1 MNTATNTATKTSWL
15 IAIDGSA
22 PSLKIIDFVISEAT
36 SRVTRPELI
45 LVNVQ
50 APLSTDIT
58 RFIDDKVVAD
68 YHREAGEAALAQAR
82 QKLDAAGLAY
92 SSRILM
98 GGAAQT
104 IVDFAKDKSCRQ
116 IIMGAHGFGSVVGM
130 LLGSVTTK
138 VVKLSTVPVLVVK

>member
-1 MNTATNTATKTSWL
+1 MNTATNTSWL
-15 IAIDGSA
+15 IAIDGSE
-22 PSLKIIDFVISEAT
+22 PSLKIIDYVIFEAT
-36 SRVTRPELI
+36 SRVTRPDLF

-68 YHREAGEAALAQAR
+68 FHREAGDAALAQAR

-92 SSRILM
+92 SSHIMM

-104 IVDFAKDKSCRQ
+104 IVDFARDKNCRQ
-116 IIMGAHGFGSVVGM
+116 IVMGAHGFGSVIGM